1 MGLSGLCI
9 CFEEKSYNQTDTA
22 QMAMIYA
29 VRAVNFY
36 FYFNRKKFCDE
47 HQKNLFS
54 ERLIHIY
61 NVSDNYIYTYNLI
74 YNIIYTY
81 TYKYTYN
88 FNL

>member
-1 MGLSGLCI
+1 
-9 CFEEKSYNQTDTA
+9 
-22 QMAMIYA
+22 MAMFYA

-36 FYFNRKKFCDE
+36 FYFNSKKFSVL
-47 HQKNLFS
+47 HQKILFS